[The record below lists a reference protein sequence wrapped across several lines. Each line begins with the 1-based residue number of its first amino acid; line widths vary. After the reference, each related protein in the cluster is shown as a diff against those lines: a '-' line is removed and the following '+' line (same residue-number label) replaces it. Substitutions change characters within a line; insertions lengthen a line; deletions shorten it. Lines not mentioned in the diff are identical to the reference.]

1 MTDPAPVLKRMA
13 KPSRLAPGDQPM
25 TLPRAAALAV
35 SRAGQDALKLPLA
48 VAGTD
53 VGEMTVEAVADHAS
67 DAVLLV
73 SLRGPGQAWGMAAF
87 DNSLLTAILQAQTAR
102 RITDEEPPLR
112 VATQTDAVL
121 CRRFLTICLGS
132 LAERLQ
138 GMPDSNWAQGFLP
151 RDQVLSHRRL
161 PHLLADAPH
170 RVLGLD
176 VDIAQGK
183 RRGRLTLILPLQPV
197 TTEPP
202 TLAEDPKPR
211 PDNWTADWHE
221 RILDSN
227 ATLEAVLMTVRLPLS
242 KVSRLVP
249 GDTLPFSEQTLDR
262 LHLVG
267 TDGRK
272 VARVMLGKSGE
283 FRAVK
288 LAEKVMPLPKAVT
301 ARPDSDT
308 SPDAESGGGALVP
321 STPTPV

>member
-13 KPSRLAPGDQPM
+13 KLSRLTPGDQPM

-35 SRAGQDALKLPLA
+35 SKAGQDALKLPLA
-48 VAGTD
+48 VLGTE
-53 VGEMTVEAVADHAS
+53 VGEMTVEAVADHAA

-73 SLRGPGQAWGMAAF
+73 ALRGPGQAWGMAAL

-121 CRRFLTICLGS
+121 CRRFLTMCLGG
-132 LAERLQ
+132 LAERLL
-138 GMPDSNWAQGFLP
+138 GLPDGDWAQGFLP
-151 RDQVLSHRRL
+151 RDQVHSHRRL
-161 PHLLADAPH
+161 PHLLADVPH

-183 RRGRLTLILPLQPV
+183 RKGRLTLILPLRPVATEQPL
-197 TTEPP
+197 
-202 TLAEDPKPR
+202 LAEDPKPR
-211 PDNWTADWHE
+211 PDHWTADWQE
-221 RILDSN
+221 RILDAN

-242 KVSRLVP
+242 KVSRLAR

-267 TDGRK
+267 SDGRK

-288 LAEKVMPLPKAVT
+288 LAGKGVT
-301 ARPDSDT
+301 APQVSAVRKAPDVPPKGDT
-308 SPDAESGGGALVP
+308 GGGELVP
-321 STPTPV
+321 VPPVSD